1 MVYGNLIQH
10 HGGARVK
17 KMTVKNVLREYFS
30 ANEIF
35 EEDKLIF
42 LFK

>member
-17 KMTVKNVLREYFS
+17 KMTVKNV
-30 ANEIF
+30 

>member
-10 HGGARVK
+10 HGGARGK
-17 KMTVKNVLREYFS
+17 KMTVNVLKEYFS
-30 ANEIF
+30 TNEIF